1 MTNCRGSGRLSP
13 RLSAKP
19 RPQHQRRPWRHTCGA
34 AVNAAAVVAKRGAPA
49 QRRQTGAYAR
59 QRRAA
64 LRTSTLRCSP
74 WPRTRAAGRVSRCLT
89 NRGIWHVQPR
99 HTDAARSADPR
110 STRTRPPPGA
120 AACSAPAE
128 RSSSST
134 SAIRAS
140 DHPASVGA
148 WANPP
153 RCGGPSVHGHALGA
167 SVLAGNGARI
177 RPLGV

>member
-1 MTNCRGSGRLSP
+1 MLTNCRGSGRLT

-19 RPQHQRRPWRHTCGA
+19 RPQHQRRPWCGA
-34 AVNAAAVVAKRGAPA
+34 AVNAAAVVATRGAPA

-64 LRTSTLRCSP
+64 SDCG
-74 WPRTRAAGRVSRCLT
+74 PRLCVAHAPGPPGPGRVSRCLT
-89 NRGIWHVQPR
+89 NRGIWHVQSR

-120 AACSAPAE
+120 AACSAPAAE

-167 SVLAGNGARI
+167 SILAGNGARI